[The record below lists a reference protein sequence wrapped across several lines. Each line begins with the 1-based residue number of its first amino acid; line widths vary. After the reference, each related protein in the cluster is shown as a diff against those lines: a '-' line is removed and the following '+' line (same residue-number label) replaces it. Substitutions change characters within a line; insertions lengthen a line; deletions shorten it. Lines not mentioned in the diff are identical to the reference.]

1 MEQEKS
7 KNATSK
13 EKEDYFKDV
22 ENNITL
28 SDYQN
33 ISAKGNIEN
42 NNYFSKP
49 QPSSEVGM
57 EDKLFIDDNIG
68 RLKDGKKE
76 SL

>member
-7 KNATSK
+7 KNATNK

-28 SDYQN
+28 SDYRD
-33 ISAKGNIEN
+33 ISAKGNVEK
-42 NNYFSKP
+42 NNYLSKP